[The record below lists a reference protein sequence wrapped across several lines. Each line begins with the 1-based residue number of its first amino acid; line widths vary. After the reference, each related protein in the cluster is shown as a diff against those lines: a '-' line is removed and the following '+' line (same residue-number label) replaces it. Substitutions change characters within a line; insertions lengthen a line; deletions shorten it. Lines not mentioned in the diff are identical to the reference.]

1 MARAARSWM
10 ETVLFPDDLSLFMV
24 LMGRVCDNIVPF
36 RVSNTL
42 EGVEIFLPPSPSIDF
57 YVHILRNKK
66 IYNFNFESRQIII
79 STEKKRKKKQWRK
92 EPRSSRNVY
101 TRIFSHYCII
111 ARSHVSVKTIEFNAG
126 IERRGRTCM
135 HTRTHMCTAEWTH
148 THTHAHAYKGR
159 DKPVAKTSR

>member
-10 ETVLFPDDLSLFMV
+10 ETILFPDDLSLFMV

-42 EGVEIFLPPSPSIDF
+42 EGVEIFLPPPPSIDF
-57 YVHILRNKK
+57 YAHILRNKK

-79 STEKKRKKKQWRK
+79 STEKKKKKQWRK
-92 EPRSSRNVY
+92 EPCSSRNVY

-135 HTRTHMCTAEWTH
+135 HTHVHGWMNTH
-148 THTHAHAYKGR
+148 THTRTRIQGK